1 MDVDFSMSQ
10 NSQNSRDPRLVN
22 RPQLQQRTSQLSQHE
37 AQQRIPS
44 VPQAQQSVPENQN
57 DTPADIFVRGISEL
71 VHAAAAAAANQSEKE
86 KLQKKRDTTA
96 ELLRKARNH
105 QGFPSTVEFFQN
117 AKNEEDQVLAK
128 IDQKIKENET
138 NYKRLQADL
147 KNNWAATTNSSRSP
161 DTQEAISQLERAN
174 KTAKNTI
181 LDLRDDF
188 KDLSGRIRSQ
198 DDQLRDFDR
207 SLKALQ
213 DTARRNRA
221 QDDQLRD
228 LDRSVKG
235 LQDTTRQQQRV
246 LADYTSLDKDV
257 QSLQEIVRNQQKSFA
272 DYTNSLSVLNNS
284 LASVSSRLEQLE
296 QLEQGAV
303 PLRQGTA
310 EPGQGTAAETKKAL
324 QNLEVQVMKLE
335 KDAAVWGEKTGFLSS
350 SYQRISALPDQVNRT
365 LQLQQEKLDRL
376 VDSQTVAKL
385 NATVTKL
392 DGQLGN
398 LQENQSIKDD
408 LVMAQFEELA
418 GTLTRLKTDLEPNL
432 ERLTRD
438 VEQLS
443 AKVPTEPLEPKL
455 ATLGGDVQR
464 LHQSLVRQHE
474 GITNVGVGLQSL
486 EMRYNNLS
494 TDYIVQHM
502 LGAFQEMYPQWD
514 PTYKMLTRKVDQLEE
529 HARNST
535 ISTDELNHLK
545 AECATL
551 SQQWAGMLERYE
563 WLSQE
568 EFRQVQTRVDALAAK
583 QSDIDGDL
591 TSKKTADQALL
602 QQVEHERELLNSRI
616 SVLSEDVKALK
627 SECAQAKTSTDNDK
641 TDMRSLELRIGGLEK
656 SSQKIKEQLDALS
669 KPAPPRELFLENG
682 GSTREPPPKMQAPP
696 RPNKPDLLDTAAAV
710 KLKRRYPST
719 VSDDERSPAHNP
731 FSPDTLVSPTVVHGD
746 SRKKKKKKKIRNV
759 EAEGPIE
766 IDD

>member
-1 MDVDFSMSQ
+1 MDVDSSMSQ
-10 NSQNSRDPRLVN
+10 IPQNSRDPRLVN
-22 RPQLQQRTSQLSQHE
+22 RPPLTQRLSQLSQHE

-44 VPQAQQSVPENQN
+44 VPQPQQSVPETQN
-57 DTPADIFVRGISEL
+57 DTPADLFVRGISEL
-71 VHAAAAAAANQSEKE
+71 VQAAAAAAANQSEKE

-147 KNNWAATTNSSRSP
+147 KNNWAATTESSRSP
-161 DTQEAISQLERAN
+161 DTQETISQLERAN
-174 KTAKNTI
+174 KTAKNNI
-181 LDLRDDF
+181 LDLRDDY
-188 KDLSGRIRSQ
+188 KDLAGRIRSQ

-213 DTARRNRA
+213 DTTRRNRS

-235 LQDTTRQQQRV
+235 LQDTTRQQQKV
-246 LADYTSLDKDV
+246 LADYTSLGKDV
-257 QSLQEIVRNQQKSFA
+257 GSLQETMRNQQKCFA
-272 DYTNSLSVLNNS
+272 DYTNSLGVLKNS
-284 LASVSSRLEQLE
+284 LGSVSSRLEQLE
-296 QLEQGAV
+296 QGTV

-310 EPGQGTAAETKKAL
+310 GLGQGTAAETKKAL
-324 QNLEVQVMKLE
+324 DNLQVQVMKFE
-335 KDAAVWGEKTGFLSS
+335 KDAAVWGEKTSFLSS

-376 VDSQTVAKL
+376 VGSQTTVAKL
-385 NATVTKL
+385 NVTVTKL
-392 DGQLGN
+392 DRQLGD

-408 LVMAQFEELA
+408 LVMAQFEELG
-418 GTLTRLKTDLEPNL
+418 GTLTSLKTNLETNL

-443 AKVPTEPLEPKL
+443 ARAPTEPLEPKL
-455 ATLGGDVQR
+455 ATLGGEVQR
-464 LHQSLVRQHE
+464 LHQSFLRQHE

-494 TDYIVQHM
+494 TDYVVQHM
-502 LGAFQEMYPQWD
+502 LGAFQEIYPQWD
-514 PTYKMLTRKVDQLEE
+514 PAYKMLTRKVEQLE
-529 HARNST
+529 AQAKTST
-535 ISTDELNHLK
+535 IPANELNQLK
-545 AECATL
+545 TECTIL
-551 SQQWAGMLERYE
+551 SQQLAGVLERYE

-568 EFRQVQTRVDALAAK
+568 EFRQVQTRVDALSTK
-583 QSDIDGDL
+583 QSDLDGDL
-591 TSKKTADQALL
+591 SLKKTSDHALL
-602 QQVEHERELLNSRI
+602 QQVEHERELLSNRI
-616 SVLSEDVKALK
+616 SALSGDVETLK

-641 TDMRSLELRIGGLEK
+641 TDMRSLELRIGDLEK
-656 SSQKIKEQLDALS
+656 SSQKLKEQLDAFA
-669 KPAPPRELFLENG
+669 KPAPPRELFPENG
-682 GSTREPPPKMQAPP
+682 GSTREPTPKMQAPP

-710 KLKRRYPST
+710 KVKRRYPST
-719 VSDDERSPAHNP
+719 LSDDERSPAHNP
-731 FSPDTLVSPTVVHGD
+731 FSPDTLISPTIAHGD
-746 SRKKKKKKKIRNV
+746 TRKKKKKKRRML